1 MTKPD
6 YSESPIA
13 IIGLGGNFPD
23 ASHIEKFWSNI
34 CNGHVAIG
42 DVPAERWDTDL
53 YYNSD
58 RQAPDRTY
66 SKIGAF
72 VKDVRFDRK
81 MFRIPPRTA
90 QYVDFVQKLALTAV
104 ADALEDANLEVFAG
118 QESGRAFDRDRTAVI
133 LGNSMGGQSEDL
145 SNLRVWF
152 PEVTKHLKQSPEMA
166 KLTPTEQEALL
177 LDLERRY
184 KSNLP
189 NVTEDSMPG
198 ELANCIAGRVA
209 NAFDLR
215 GANYTTDAACAASMA
230 AMKTATDGLRLG
242 DYDMAIVGG
251 VDQTMDPP
259 TFVKFSKIGALS
271 ADHSVPFDEKANGFV
286 MGEGCGVLIMKRLDD
301 AERDGDKIYAL
312 IRGVG
317 ASSDGKGKGI
327 TAPNPRGQRMAIE
340 RAYENAGLPIESVSL
355 FEAHGTSTQV
365 GDKVELEVLTA
376 ALEKT
381 GTEPKGV
388 AIGSVKSMIG
398 HLKSAAGAA
407 SMIKT

>member
-1 MTKPD
+1 
-6 YSESPIA
+6 
-13 IIGLGGNFPD
+13 
-23 ASHIEKFWSNI
+23 
-34 CNGHVAIG
+34 
-42 DVPAERWDTDL
+42 
-53 YYNSD
+53 
-58 RQAPDRTY
+58 
-66 SKIGAF
+66 
-72 VKDVRFDRK
+72 
-81 MFRIPPRTA
+81 
-90 QYVDFVQKLALTAV
+90 
-104 ADALEDANLEVFAG
+104 
-118 QESGRAFDRDRTAVI
+118 
-133 LGNSMGGQSEDL
+133 
-145 SNLRVWF
+145 
-152 PEVTKHLKQSPEMA
+152 
-166 KLTPTEQEALL
+166 
-177 LDLERRY
+177 
-184 KSNLP
+184 
-189 NVTEDSMPG
+189 MPG

-230 AMKTATDGLRLG
+230 AMKTAADGLRLG

-286 MGEGCGVLIMKRLDD
+286 MGEGCGVFIMKRLDD

-340 RAYENAGLPIESVSL
+340 RAYKNADLPIESVSL

-381 GTEPKGV
+381 GMEPKGV

-407 SMIKT
+407 SMIKTSLALHHKMLPPSANFVRPTRRLTAASGLSQSEHNTQAMGERWATPSGCKRFWIRWNKFSRGDGRICPRGTDPFHSDFQVRPR